1 MHTPTPE
8 IISIMKQYLLVAA
21 VALFAVSASAQDFQK
36 YKIAF
41 KINPNIGWMTPQN
54 NNMEATGSSARFGF
68 GIATDILF
76 TENYA
81 IGTGLNI
88 DNMGG
93 QLTYLTQKTEFSGQ
107 PEESIYI
114 VEKERTFN
122 LKYVELPLTLKMRT
136 NEIGYMTY
144 WGQFGLGL
152 GVNWRANADDTD
164 NYMRIFDDVS
174 GGWDGTDKADFT
186 EENIEISDDINIL
199 RASLIIGAGLEYNLS
214 GSTSLVAGLTY
225 NNGFTNIF
233 QRDALGIE
241 RQQDDTP
248 LINPSGPSEFKL
260 KSNNSTIGLTI
271 GILF

>member
-8 IISIMKQYLLVAA
+8 IIFIMKQYLLVAVA
-21 VALFAVSASAQDFQK
+21 ALFAISASAQDFQK

-54 NNMEATGSSARFGF
+54 NSMEATGSSLRFGF

-93 QLTYLTQKTEFSGQ
+93 AITYLTQQTEFLGQ
-107 PEESIYI
+107 PEESIFI
-114 VEKERTFN
+114 VEKERDFN
-122 LKYVELPLTLKMRT
+122 LKYVEVPVTLKMRT
-136 NEIGYMTY
+136 NEIGYITY

-164 NYMRIFDDVS
+164 NYLREFDDS
-174 GGWDGTDKADFT
+174 NWNATDKADYSDA
-186 EENIEISDDINIL
+186 NIEISDDINL
-199 RASLIIGAGLEYNLS
+199 FRASLIIGAGIEYNLS
-214 GSTSLVAGLTY
+214 GSTSVVAGLTY
-225 NNGFTNIF
+225 NNGITNIF
-233 QRDALGIE
+233 HKDVLGIE
-241 RQQDDTP
+241 RQQDESP
-248 LINPSGPSEFKL
+248 LINSNGPSEYKL